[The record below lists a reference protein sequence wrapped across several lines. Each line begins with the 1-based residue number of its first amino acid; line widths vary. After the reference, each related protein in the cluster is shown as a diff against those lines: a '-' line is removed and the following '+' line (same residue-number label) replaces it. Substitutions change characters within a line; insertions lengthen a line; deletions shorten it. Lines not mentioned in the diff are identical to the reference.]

1 MPAGAVLLQE
11 GDDGVMHPVA
21 YASQKFKPHQR
32 AWSTIEKEAYALLYA
47 LEKFEVY
54 VGDGKEIVVYSD
66 HNPLTFVNRMRNKN
80 QRLTRWSLM
89 LQPYNLS
96 VRHIAGRDN
105 VISDMLSRP

>member
-1 MPAGAVLLQE
+1 MHAGLYLDSTDTTGWLGQPAVN
-11 GDDGVMHPVA
+11 P
-21 YASQKFKPHQR
+21 
-32 AWSTIEKEAYALLYA
+32 
-47 LEKFEVY
+47 
-54 VGDGKEIVVYSD
+54 IVVYSD
-66 HNPLTFVNRMRNKN
+66 HNPLIFVNRMRNKN